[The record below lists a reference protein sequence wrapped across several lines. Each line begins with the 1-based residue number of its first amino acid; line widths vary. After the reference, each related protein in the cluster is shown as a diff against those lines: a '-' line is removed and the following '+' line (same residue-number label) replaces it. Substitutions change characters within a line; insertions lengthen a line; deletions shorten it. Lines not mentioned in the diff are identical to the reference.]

1 MKPMMMMMMMKR
13 ITSTAPM
20 ILGCL
25 LLALASTAGVAEDRW
40 LHVRV
45 EEKGGSGE
53 KVRVNIPLQM
63 VQAILPAIETHQL
76 RDGILDLDLD
86 HGHLDGLDLR
96 KILEALQDAP
106 DADFVTVESEDESVR
121 VSKDN
126 GFLLVTAD
134 TDDEKIRVRMPLG
147 VVEALLGDGEG
158 TDLDLVAGL
167 ARLSEFDGGDLVTV
181 QSNDTSVRVW
191 IDADQGSN

>member
-1 MKPMMMMMMMKR
+1 MQPMMKKK
-13 ITSTAPM
+13 ITSKAPM

-45 EEKGGSGE
+45 EEKNGSGE
-53 KVRVNIPLQM
+53 KVRVNIPLQI

-86 HGHLDGLDLR
+86 LGHGHLDGLDLR

-106 DADFVTVESEDESVR
+106 DADFVTVESVGESVR
-121 VSKDN
+121 VSKDK

-134 TDDEKIRVRMPLG
+134 TDDERVRVRMPLG
-147 VVEALLGDGEG
+147 VVEALLGDGKG
-158 TDLDLVAGL
+158 TELDLVAGL

-181 QSNDTSVRVW
+181 QSDDTSVRVW

>member
-1 MKPMMMMMMMKR
+1 MQPMMKKK
-13 ITSTAPM
+13 ITSKAPM

-45 EEKGGSGE
+45 EEKNGSGE
-53 KVRVNIPLQM
+53 KVRVNIPLQI

-86 HGHLDGLDLR
+86 LGHGHLDGLDLR

-106 DADFVTVESEDESVR
+106 DADFVTVESDDETVR
-121 VSKDN
+121 VSKDS
-126 GFLLVTAD
+126 GFLLITAD
-134 TDDEKIRVRMPLG
+134 TDDEKVRVRMPLG
-147 VVEALLGDGEG
+147 VVEALLGDGKG
-158 TDLDLVAGL
+158 TELDLVAGL

-181 QSNDTSVRVW
+181 QSDDTSVRVW